1 VTPKLNFLPV
11 CWCPHQ
17 QKLTDKKASVYLLS
31 NACKSSFSLTLI
43 AAKKCPKTIY
53 EKQVNLIFYLASYKL
68 ALFIVTSYATLKL
81 ATAGDSRG

>member
-1 VTPKLNFLPV
+1 MLGNNVTY
-11 CWCPHQ
+11 HQ
-17 QKLTDKKASVYLLS
+17 HW
-31 NACKSSFSLTLI
+31 FSLFCSVTFGV
-43 AAKKCPKTIY
+43 KKCPKTIY